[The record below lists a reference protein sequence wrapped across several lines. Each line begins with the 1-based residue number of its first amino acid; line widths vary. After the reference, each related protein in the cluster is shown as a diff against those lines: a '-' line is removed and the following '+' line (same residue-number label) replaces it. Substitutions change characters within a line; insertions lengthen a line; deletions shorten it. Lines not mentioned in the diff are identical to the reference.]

1 MTMNSRFPSLIVLLV
16 VGLFVP
22 LLLLVAYFVLD
33 NPILRMLSLAL
44 AVALALLDFLYFPV
58 KWPSASHRLSS
69 HLDHLQSLLFTESLT
84 SLKQEYEKMYHHYE
98 KLSESRKE
106 KCYGPLLQIRGRI
119 EDIMH
124 SVKRLEV
131 LAQQVN
137 QGTLQG
143 QQQRYAEMGE
153 IYQKLPRKEQKQWY
167 PQLRQALEVLE
178 KGVSEE
184 MSHNSFKQ
192 DQS

>member
-1 MTMNSRFPSLIVLLV
+1 MSQRFPSLVILLAI
-16 VGLFVP
+16 GLFVP
-22 LLLLVAYFVLD
+22 LLLLMAYFVLD

-44 AVALALLDFLYFPV
+44 AVALTLLDFLYFPA
-58 KWPSASHRLSS
+58 KWPSSSHRLASR
-69 HLDHLQSLLFTESLT
+69 LDHFQTLLFTESLA
-84 SLKQEYEKMYHHYE
+84 SLKQEYEKMYQHYE
-98 KLSESRKE
+98 KLSERRKE

-119 EDIMH
+119 EDIIH

-153 IYQKLPRKEQKQWY
+153 IYQRLPRKEQKQWY
-167 PQLRQALEVLE
+167 PQLRQALEILE